1 VVKKKQTLIHCAK
14 SEFINRKIFLEK
26 NRNFFYH
33 WYIIVCYYYWIEEPD
48 RETGVIILP
57 SVLVNSS
64 KTHIRF
70 DKLIKSQDWRAGVS
84 YTSFCV
90 QHCPP
95 VLIFHGIF
103 NNCNNI
109 SFLGLCFNF
118 RIFVFFSF
126 ESFITKT

>member
-95 VLIFHGIF
+95 VLIFQASLTIVTIF
-103 NNCNNI
+103 PFLVSASI
-109 SFLGLCFNF
+109 SGSSYSSVLNLL
-118 RIFVFFSF
+118 
-126 ESFITKT
+126 